1 MGAQNEVVPDLTLNR
16 LKQRGSTERAALD
29 AILDDVLAGTLSTV
43 VDGGPWVV
51 PMLFARQGD
60 RILLHGST
68 GAGALRHVAAGAPA
82 AFSVVTVDALIIA
95 HSTFDSSANYRSAVV
110 YGDLTPL
117 PDAERERALI
127 DISERLIPG
136 RTSEVR
142 PMTRREMTATLAM
155 ALPITEGSFM
165 VKSRTGTS
173 GEPDEPTDAWHG
185 RVELRTVALEPEAAP
200 TSPTHEVPQSVRD
213 FVSAR
218 VLG

>member
-1 MGAQNEVVPDLTLNR
+1 MTDLTLNR

-43 VDGGPWVV
+43 VDGRPWVV

-68 GAGALRHVAAGAPA
+68 GAGALRHVASGAPA
-82 AFSVVTVDALIIA
+82 ALAVVAVDALVVG

-110 YGDLTPL
+110 YGNLTALDAQDRDLAM
-117 PDAERERALI
+117 DAM
-127 DISERLIPG
+127 SERLIPG

-142 PMTRREMTATLAM
+142 PMTKQELAATLAV

-165 VKSRTGTS
+165 VKTRTGQAS
-173 GEPDEPTDAWHG
+173 PPEEETDAWHG
-185 RVELRTVALEPEAAP
+185 VVELRTVALEPEPAP
-200 TSPTHEVPQSVRD
+200 SSTATEVPRSVRD
-213 FVSAR
+213 FASAR
-218 VLG
+218 VLA